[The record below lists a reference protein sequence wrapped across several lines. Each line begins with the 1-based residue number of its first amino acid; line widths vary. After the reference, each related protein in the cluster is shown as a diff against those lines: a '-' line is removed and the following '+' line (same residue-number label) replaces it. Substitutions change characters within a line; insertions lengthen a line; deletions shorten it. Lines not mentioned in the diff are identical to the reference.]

1 MSGDRKENTMSK
13 ETRHKLRLIR
23 KYAKIRIKRFWREWG
38 ISKEEFGYLIT
49 SMAIIAFVASL
60 TIIL

>member
-1 MSGDRKENTMSK
+1 MRK